1 MKLLSHKLN
10 DFCLGV
16 KFQSGWE
23 QESVSQGV
31 VTEKS
36 DSTQAHILHIGK
48 SLCGLCLH
56 TAGRNQ

>member
-1 MKLLSHKLN
+1 MRLLSHMLN

-23 QESVSQGV
+23 QDSVRQAV

-36 DSTQAHILHIGK
+36 DSSQAHILHIGK